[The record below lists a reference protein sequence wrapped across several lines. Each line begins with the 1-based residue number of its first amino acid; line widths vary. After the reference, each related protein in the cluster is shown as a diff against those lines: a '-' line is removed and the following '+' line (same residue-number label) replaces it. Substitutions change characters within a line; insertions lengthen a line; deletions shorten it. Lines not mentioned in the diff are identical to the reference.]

1 MPASHTD
8 EPSLN
13 EFSNQ
18 NEGTSEQED
27 TITNSGSTDTNYVNS
42 PLPEYQPLLQST
54 SVQPQNQV
62 PGVKKFQRKQST
74 FVVTPVSILEN
85 DDVDASKPKLVSTL

>member
-8 EPSLN
+8 EPVLN

-18 NEGTSEQED
+18 SDGTSEQED

-42 PLPEYQPLLQST
+42 PLPEYQPLLPST
-54 SVQPQNQV
+54 HE
-62 PGVKKFQRKQST
+62 VKKFQRKQST
-74 FVVTPVSILEN
+74 FVVTPVSILED
-85 DDVDASKPKLVSTL
+85 DDVDTIKPKLVS